1 MNHIFS
7 QRDLSCADISSS
19 APALAGRAFP
29 GGSPR
34 NGKRQRFLAAFL
46 MAALA
51 ALLSTASFLAAQD
64 KGKVLEEIIAR
75 VNNEIITSSEYS
87 KAEQSLREEITQGC
101 AGCSAAQIDSAYN
114 EQHKDILRGLIDQ
127 ALLVQRAKDM
137 GVSVETQLVKQLDQ
151 TRQQHNLPSMEAL
164 EKAVESSG
172 ISWEEYKSSLRNN
185 LMTQDVI
192 RKEVGGRIAVDPADL
207 KKFYEEHKADF
218 VRPEQVYMSE
228 ILVST
233 EGKSPDEYPAL
244 KKKAE
249 DMLDRIKKGE
259 DFGEMAK
266 RYSEGQTAKQG
277 GDMGGFGK
285 GQLAKQLEDQVF
297 QMNRGDMT
305 GVIQTKAGFE
315 ILKVEEHYQAG
326 QQPFDKVENEITNK
340 FYQERMQPALRSY
353 LAELREESYLTI
365 KPGFVDS
372 ASMGGNSIIEEVAPT
387 PDSAKKPAK
396 PSKKKAG

>member
-1 MNHIFS
+1 MS
-7 QRDLSCADISSS
+7 MKQGLSNGEMFGRKSFQQFVVM
-19 APALAGRAFP
+19 ALALLTGLGALFATAP
-29 GGSPR
+29 FLSAQDN
-34 NGKRQRFLAAFL
+34 NGKL
-46 MAALA
+46 
-51 ALLSTASFLAAQD
+51 
-64 KGKVLEEIIAR
+64 VEEIVAR
-75 VNNEIITSSEYS
+75 VNNEIITSSEYA
-87 KAEQSLREEITQGC
+87 KAEQALRDEITQGC
-101 AGCSAAQIDSAYN
+101 AGCSAAQIDTTYN

-172 ISWEEYKSSLRNN
+172 LSWEEYKSNIRNT

-192 RKEVGGRIAVDPADL
+192 RKEVGGRISVDDADL
-207 KKFYEEHKADF
+207 KKYYEEHKSEY
-218 VRPEQVYMSE
+218 VRPEQVYLSE
-228 ILVST
+228 ILIST
-233 EGKSPDEYPAL
+233 DGKSPDDYPAL

-249 DMLDRIKKGE
+249 DFLDRIKKGE
-259 DFGEMAK
+259 DFGELAK
-266 RYSEGQTAKQG
+266 RYSDGQTAKQG
-277 GDMGGFGK
+277 GDMGAFGR
-285 GQLAKQLEDQVF
+285 GQLAKPLEDQVF
-297 QMNRGDMT
+297 KLNRGDMT
-305 GVIQTKAGFE
+305 DVIQTKAGFE

-340 FYQERMQPALRSY
+340 FYQDKMQPALRSY

-365 KPGFVDS
+365 KPGYVDS
-372 ASMGGNSIIEEVAPT
+372 ASTGGNSVIEEVAPT